1 MSSHLIHNVLTF
13 QQEIVWKAVR
23 AFWMNLVPDFER
35 LDHYED
41 FLAQISSIEK
51 RMEALE
57 KTSSGHQ
64 LEVEKERNRAQQYLA
79 VVEDKTQ
86 ETVRLTTALRTA
98 DEEAKEERKRQHVL
112 IARLRASVRFNR
124 ISIFRVILTILL
136 NFLGTRA
143 LI

>member
-1 MSSHLIHNVLTF
+1 
-13 QQEIVWKAVR
+13 
-23 AFWMNLVPDFER
+23 MNLVPDFER